1 MNTLNRFAGRAF
13 IATMAL
19 VMYVGCQSDAPQT
32 PVLAAEPDVPA
43 DGSTTPA
50 APDEAQLARG
60 QELYVQFCDFC
71 HGDNGEGYLAD
82 NANALSNQNFLAT
95 ASDEFLRSSIV
106 QGRPGTPM
114 SGWGQVAGGPLDDAQ
129 VADLIA
135 FIRQWQ
141 TVPSVVLSDTTA
153 VEGVATRGTGVYNA
167 RCASCHGAD
176 GEGVSAVSLNNP
188 WFHAAASDGFIE
200 HAIVNGRPGTTM
212 GAYGDTLSP
221 VAIADLVAFIRQ
233 WKRDPNAPPEA
244 PYTPDLAN
252 GVINPEGPAPSFVLR
267 EDRFV
272 PADQVKAAVDAGQRV
287 IIMDARPTGDY
298 RDGHITGARGLPF
311 YELENWIE
319 QLPRDTFIVT
329 YCGCPHAVSGQ
340 ALDALRAAGF
350 TQNAILDE
358 GYYVW
363 AERGYGVVTGDA
375 PGVPGQETPG
385 EASGEGSATP

>member
-1 MNTLNRFAGRAF
+1 MMILDRFAGRALF
-13 IATMAL
+13 AALAFCTIAA
-19 VMYVGCQSDAPQT
+19 CQSETQQT
-32 PVLAAEPDVPA
+32 PALEPEPDVPA
-43 DGSTTPA
+43 DGSTTLA
-50 APDEAQLARG
+50 DPDEAQLARG
-60 QELYVQFCDFC
+60 QELYVQYCDFC

-106 QGRPGTPM
+106 HGRPGTPM
-114 SGWGQVAGGPLDDAQ
+114 SGWGQAASGPLDDAQ
-129 VADLIA
+129 VADLVA
-135 FIRQWQ
+135 FIRNWQ
-141 TVPSVVLSDTTA
+141 TVPSVELPDTTA

-188 WFHAAASDGFIE
+188 WFHAVASDGFME

-212 GAYGDTLSP
+212 AAYGDTLSP
-221 VAIADLVAFIRQ
+221 VAIADLVAYIRL
-233 WKRDPNAPPEA
+233 WKRDPNAPPET

-267 EDRFV
+267 EERFV
-272 PADQVKAAVDAGQRV
+272 PADQVKAAIDAGQRV
-287 IIMDARPTGDY
+287 MIMDARPTGDY
-298 RDGHITGARGLPF
+298 RDGHITGALGLPF
-311 YELENWIE
+311 YELENWID

-363 AERGYGVVTGDA
+363 VERGYGIVTGDA
-375 PGVPGQETPG
+375 PGVPGQAG
-385 EASGEGSATP
+385 SGEGSGEGSGTP